1 MVKLDLNDNVG
12 ISFHVIILAL
22 VSTTV
27 FLFLEKKNMNNK
39 WNTTNNISIWH
50 QLL

>member
-12 ISFHVIILAL
+12 ISFHIIILAL

-27 FLFLEKKNMNNK
+27 FLFLEKK
-39 WNTTNNISIWH
+39 I
-50 QLL
+50 